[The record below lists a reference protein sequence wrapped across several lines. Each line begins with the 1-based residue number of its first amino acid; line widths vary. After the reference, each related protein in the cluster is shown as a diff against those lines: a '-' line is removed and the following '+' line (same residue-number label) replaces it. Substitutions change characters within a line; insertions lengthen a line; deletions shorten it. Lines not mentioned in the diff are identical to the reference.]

1 MLGARAW
8 ITRPWAV
15 PLLGAAVIACGVV
28 LVVSAQPLLVVG
40 VQILLTLIVVAV
52 SIPVTRS
59 LHDAIPSSIRAGVAS
74 GVGMLTWLAFVP
86 FALVVGGVSQ
96 QAGIGNAGWLF
107 VGVGVVAAVLMLAV
121 LPRARHAPEPTTEV
135 LQPEVAITPRTFP
148 AERFLPPDDP
158 VWPGHWA
165 KLPTAWS
172 DRVAIDSPEVLGQAR
187 SAIADMP
194 PALRRVIVLR
204 DLEGR
209 SSDDVERALAI
220 SLEEER
226 ALLHQARSF
235 VRARLER
242 HLDGTGAAS

>member
-1 MLGARAW
+1 M
-8 ITRPWAV
+8 TRPWAV
-15 PLLGAAVIACGVV
+15 LLLGAAVVACGVV
-28 LVVSAQPLLVVG
+28 LVVSEQPLLVVG

-59 LHDAIPSSIRAGVAS
+59 LHDAVPSSIRAGVAS

-96 QAGIGNAGWLF
+96 QAGVGSAGWLF

-121 LPRARHAPEPTTEV
+121 LPRARPAPEPTTEV
-135 LQPEVAITPRTFP
+135 LQPDVAITPTAFP

-165 KLPTAWS
+165 TLPKDWS
-172 DRVAIDSPEVLGQAR
+172 DRVVDDSPEVLAQAR
-187 SAIADMP
+187 FAIADMP
-194 PALRRVIVLR
+194 PDLRRVMVLR
-204 DLEGR
+204 DLER
-209 SSDDVERALAI
+209 KTSDEARTALAI
-220 SLEEER
+220 SPDEER
-226 ALLHQARSF
+226 ALLHPARSF

-242 HLDGTGAAS
+242 HLDGPGAAS